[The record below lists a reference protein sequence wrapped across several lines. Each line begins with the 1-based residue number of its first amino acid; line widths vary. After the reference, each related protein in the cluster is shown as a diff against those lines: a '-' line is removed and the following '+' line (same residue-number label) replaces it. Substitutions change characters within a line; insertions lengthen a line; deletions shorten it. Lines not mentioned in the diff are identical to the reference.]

1 MKKMENNQTESIEIE
16 DVLCHIEYLEK
27 EHPDCG
33 EDTIYEV
40 LVEDLGFEWD
50 SFEEQIIGEIYDN
63 KDESID
69 NIKSIIRDFKI
80 ENLIN

>member
-1 MKKMENNQTESIEIE
+1 MEKMENNQTEIIEIE
-16 DVLCHIEYLEK
+16 DVLCHIDYLENK
-27 EHPDCG
+27 HPDFR
-33 EDTIYEV
+33 EDTIYQI
-40 LVEDLGFEWD
+40 LVEELDFEWD